1 MNYLILQ
8 FVHLEN
14 LLAEAVGADALRVH
28 VLEKTRTTTTYG
40 VTWQEITL
48 GLCVRAIAPGQ
59 RVLSW
64 YHPIDKFR
72 FYAPEQ
78 PSGQERSPEQE
89 RYEAAWHMAR
99 QLQSDLVQRLRQ
111 DEYTVTTDGL
121 MELDVTNYL
130 LGVTELIPLPA
141 ASARTQTQVVTVG

>member
-28 VLEKTRTTTTYG
+28 VLEKTRTTTTHG
-40 VTWQEITL
+40 LTWQEITL

-59 RVLSW
+59 RILSW
-64 YHPIDKFR
+64 YHPIDKFG
-72 FYAPEQ
+72 FYAHED
-78 PSGQERSPEQE
+78 PSGQARSPEQE
-89 RYEAAWHMAR
+89 RYEAAWQTASQM
-99 QLQSDLVQRLRQ
+99 QTDLVQCLRQ
-111 DEYTVTTDGL
+111 NEYTVTTDGL
-121 MELDVTNYL
+121 MELDVTNFL

-141 ASARTQTQVVTVG
+141 VSDRTQTQGVAAG

>member
-28 VLEKTRTTTTYG
+28 VLEKTRTTTTHG
-40 VTWQEITL
+40 LTWQEITL

-59 RVLSW
+59 RILSW
-64 YHPIDKFR
+64 YHPIDKFG
-72 FYAPEQ
+72 FYAPDK
-78 PSGQERSPEQE
+78 PSGPERSPEQE
-89 RYEAAWHMAR
+89 RYEAAWQTASQMQA
-99 QLQSDLVQRLRQ
+99 DLVQCLRQ
-111 DEYTVTTDGL
+111 NEYTVTTDGL

-141 ASARTQTQVVTVG
+141 ASGRTQTQVVTVG

>member
-14 LLAEAVGADALRVH
+14 LLVEAVGADALRVH
-28 VLEKTRTTTTYG
+28 VLEKTRTTTTHG
-40 VTWQEITL
+40 LTWQEITL
-48 GLCVRAIAPGQ
+48 GLGVRAIAPGQ
-59 RVLSW
+59 RLLSW
-64 YHPIDKFR
+64 YHLIDKFG
-72 FYAPEQ
+72 FYAAEK

-89 RYEAAWHMAR
+89 RYEVAWQTAS

-111 DEYTVTTDGL
+111 DEYTITTDGL

-130 LGVTELIPLPA
+130 LGITKLIPLPA
-141 ASARTQTQVVTVG
+141 VSDRT